1 MAAQDPRSL
10 EAKELEGLIRL
21 DTWDIVP
28 IASIPKGAN
37 IMNCHFV
44 FALKRRADG
53 SIEKFKARLVADG
66 NTQKYGIDFDRIF
79 AAVVRTSQPSAS
91 AWLQPS

>member
-1 MAAQDPRSL
+1 MASL
-10 EAKELEGLIRL
+10 VAVQVLL
-21 DTWDIVP
+21 T
-28 IASIPKGAN
+28 
-37 IMNCHFV
+37 H
-44 FALKRRADG
+44 RRCRCPHR

-91 AWLQPS
+91 AWLQPTL